1 MRVTLATFGGMLGSG
16 MALLSGCLAMGMHGT
31 QENSLRQQGSKSTTF
46 VQDVQ
51 DRTVTATLT
60 VEGSVVGERSTL
72 SVRIMDRRTH
82 EPVSGARVVITIH
95 PEWQRIDER
104 PDGCVHTE
112 SEGQVCAEVEE
123 GPEKGEYV
131 LKHTFR
137 EHRVYRVTAKV
148 TGIGD
153 REIALPTVIEV
164 TQAVD
169 HRDRDRRVLLGVAG
183 VMLVMVIGM
192 ALL

>member
-1 MRVTLATFGGMLGSG
+1 MRVTLATSWGMLGCG
-16 MALLSGCLAMGMHGT
+16 IALLSGCLAMGMHGT
-31 QENSLRQQGSKSTTF
+31 QENSSRQQRPKSTTF

-51 DRTVTATLT
+51 DSALTSTLT
-60 VEGSVVGERSTL
+60 VEGSAVGEMSTL

-112 SEGQVCAEVEE
+112 SEGRVCAEVEE
-123 GPEKGEYV
+123 GPDKGGYV

-137 EHRVYRVTAKV
+137 EHGMYRVTARV
-148 TGIGD
+148 MGIGA

-183 VMLVMVIGM
+183 VMLVMVIVM
-192 ALL
+192 VLL